1 VNQNQLSKNKM
12 EQINNTI
19 SMISQIYEKF
29 IEYSNEYPNSIVL
42 MKYADLRDKI
52 QSGWIYDNLDEFVAT
67 WNEVK
72 IFCRPSR
79 SSARQEMPDDMDFS
93 VPDDIEFRVTRSTA
107 DQYYPNTTLSGYDEL
122 QGGDNTYGCSY
133 NSYGGNVHVREL
145 RPYSLDDENYP
156 TSIINLSRDME
167 EGYQRQVS
175 FVDNND
181 MEEGYQ
187 RQVSFVDNNDMEEG
201 YQRQV
206 SFVNNL
212 LEDNNEEFQRQVS
225 FFDNLLQ
232 DNHTEMDEGF
242 QRQVSF
248 IENMLGDQTEMS
260 MSELDLGSDDED
272 DDEMPELMDL

>member
-1 VNQNQLSKNKM
+1 M

-29 IEYSNEYPNSIVL
+29 IEYSNLYPNSAVL
-42 MKYADLRDKI
+42 MKYADLKDKI

-67 WNEVK
+67 WNEVE

-79 SSARQEMPDDMDFS
+79 SSATQEIQEEMDCSFMHDDT
-93 VPDDIEFRVTRSTA
+93 EFKVTRLTA
-107 DQYYPNTTLSGYDEL
+107 DQYPTINVFHGREL
-122 QGGDNTYGCSY
+122 LYQGDDNTYGSSY

-145 RPYSLDDENYP
+145 TPYSLGDDEYP
-156 TSIINLSRDME
+156 TSIINLSQE
-167 EGYQRQVS
+167 L
-175 FVDNND
+175 NN
-181 MEEGYQ
+181 GFQ
-187 RQVSFVDNNDMEEG
+187 QVSFVDNNDMEEG

-232 DNHTEMDEGF
+232 DNHTEMDEGY

-248 IENMLGDQTEMS
+248 IENLLGDQTEMS
-260 MSELDLGSDDED
+260 MSELDLGSDDE
-272 DDEMPELMDL
+272 EMPELMDL

>member
-1 VNQNQLSKNKM
+1 
-12 EQINNTI
+12 
-19 SMISQIYEKF
+19 
-29 IEYSNEYPNSIVL
+29 
-42 MKYADLRDKI
+42 
-52 QSGWIYDNLDEFVAT
+52 
-67 WNEVK
+67 
-72 IFCRPSR
+72 
-79 SSARQEMPDDMDFS
+79 MDFS

-167 EGYQRQVS
+167 EGFQIHVS

-248 IENMLGDQTEMS
+248 IENLLGDQTEMS

-272 DDEMPELMDL
+272 EEMPELMDL

>member
-1 VNQNQLSKNKM
+1 MNQNQNQLSKNKM
-12 EQINNTI
+12 EQINHTI
-19 SMISQIYEKF
+19 SMISHIYEKF
-29 IEYSNEYPNSIVL
+29 IEYSNLYPNSAVW

-52 QSGWIYDNLDEFVAT
+52 QSGWIYDNMDEFIAL
-67 WNEVK
+67 WNEAE
-72 IFCRPSR
+72 IFCKPSR

-93 VPDDIEFRVTRSTA
+93 VPNDIEFMVTRSTA

-145 RPYSLDDENYP
+145 RPYSLGDENYP

-181 MEEGYQ
+181 ME
-187 RQVSFVDNNDMEEG
+187 
-201 YQRQV
+201 
-206 SFVNNL
+206 
-212 LEDNNEEFQRQVS
+212 EEFQRQVS

-248 IENMLGDQTEMS
+248 IENLLGDQTEMS

-272 DDEMPELMDL
+272 EEMPELMDL

>member
-1 VNQNQLSKNKM
+1 M

-29 IEYSNEYPNSIVL
+29 IEYSNLYPNSAVW
-42 MKYADLRDKI
+42 MKYADLKDKI

-93 VPDDIEFRVTRSTA
+93 VPDDIEFIVTRSTA

-145 RPYSLDDENYP
+145 TPYSLGDENYP
-156 TSIINLSRDME
+156 TSIINLSQE
-167 EGYQRQVS
+167 L
-175 FVDNND
+175 NN
-181 MEEGYQ
+181 GFQ
-187 RQVSFVDNNDMEEG
+187 QVSFVDNNDMEEG

-232 DNHTEMDEGF
+232 DNHTEMDEGY

-248 IENMLGDQTEMS
+248 IENLLGDQTEMS

-272 DDEMPELMDL
+272 DEEMPELMDL